1 MAFPPSFLDELRQ
14 RVSLSGLIGRR
25 VRLTKRGREHSGLC
39 PFHNEKSP
47 SFTVSDEK
55 GFFHCFGCGAHGDA
69 IGFAMRMENLSFPDA
84 VERLAGEA
92 GIEVP
97 RASPEEAQRYKAQAS
112 LRDVTEAACQYFQQ
126 RLRAPDGRAALEYL
140 RRRGLSDETIQRF
153 RLGYA
158 PMSGDG
164 LKNALTA
171 KNITEEQMLQ
181 AGLVK
186 KPDDGRATYSF
197 FRDRVVFPI
206 ADRAGRV
213 VAFGARTMGDAQ
225 PKYINSPDTPLF
237 DKGRTLY
244 AFSLARVP
252 AHDKGEIVVCEGYM
266 DVIALHQAGIVTAVA
281 PLGTALTESQ
291 LEMLWRVAGEPI
303 LCFDADAAG
312 QRAATRAALRA
323 LPLAGPGRS
332 VRFAELVAG
341 KDPDDLIREK
351 GVVAMR
357 QVLDKAVALV
367 EVIWRL
373 ETSGRPIDTPERRTA
388 LRRSLEERVAAIAD
402 RGVQDAYRQ
411 EFRKR
416 LDQLFGEGR
425 FGGARATPTRP
436 WTGSG
441 QGSGGFV
448 RRNWASGRP
457 FGQVPGHMLPGYGD
471 ASRRTPMDAA
481 AQRWRILLAA
491 LVNHPELLDELGERL
506 AGLPQHNEAL
516 DKLVQQLHIA
526 RPREGEL
533 DSGGLR
539 SHLIDKGFADLL
551 ASVLTEEVYAMARG
565 ASPAG
570 MLEDARAV
578 CLDALNHLESESVDI
593 EIEALQ
599 ARAEADPSEQNLTQ
613 LVNARKRRLED
624 KAAHAAA
631 QDDEGGEAGTAGA
644 APGVS

>member
-25 VRLTKRGREHSGLC
+25 VRLAKRGREHSGLC

-69 IGFAMRMENLSFPDA
+69 IGFAMRAENLSFPEA
-84 VERLAGEA
+84 VERLAAEA

-112 LRDVTEAACQYFQQ
+112 LRDVTEAACAWFES
-126 RLRAPDGRAALEYL
+126 RLRAPEGRAALDYL
-140 RRRGLSDETIQRF
+140 RGRGLSDATIQRF

-158 PMSGDG
+158 PESSEAI
-164 LKNALTA
+164 KRALAA
-171 KNITEEQMLQ
+171 KNVTEEQMLQ

-186 KPDDGRATYSF
+186 KPDDGRAPYSF

-206 ADRAGRV
+206 ADRSGRV

-244 AFSLARVP
+244 AYSLARV
-252 AHDKGEIVVCEGYM
+252 AASDKGEIVVCEGYM

-281 PLGTALTESQ
+281 PLGTALTETQ
-291 LEMLWRVAGEPI
+291 LEMLWRVAEEPI

-312 QRAATRAALRA
+312 QRAAARAALRA

-332 VRFAELVAG
+332 VRFAELVSG

-351 GVVAMR
+351 GVLAMR

-367 EVIWRL
+367 DVVWRL
-373 ETSGRPIDTPERRTA
+373 ETAGRPIDTPERRAA
-388 LRRSLEERVAAIAD
+388 LRRSIEARVAAIAD
-402 RGVQDAYRQ
+402 RQVQEAYRL

-425 FGGARATPTRP
+425 FTARAVPARP
-436 WTGSG
+436 WAG
-441 QGSGGFV
+441 QGPGGFV

-471 ASRRTPMDAA
+471 ASRRTPLDAA
-481 AQRWRILLAA
+481 GQRWRILLAA
-491 LVNHPELLDELGERL
+491 LVNHPEVLDELGERL
-506 AGLPQHNEAL
+506 TSLHAPNEAL

-526 RPREGEL
+526 RSFDL
-533 DSGGLR
+533 DSNGLR
-539 SHLIDKGFADLL
+539 GHLQVEGFADLL
-551 ASVLTEEVYAMARG
+551 AGVLTDEVYAMARG
-565 ASPAG
+565 AGPAG
-570 MLEDARAV
+570 TAADARAI
-578 CLDALNHLESESVDI
+578 CLDALDHLERESIDI

-599 ARAEADPSEQNLTQ
+599 ARAEADPSEQNLLQ
-613 LVNARKRRLED
+613 LVNARRLRIEM
-624 KAAHAAA
+624 AARAAEA
-631 QDDEGGEAGTAGA
+631 EDEGMRAASAGPIPGA
-644 APGVS
+644 S